1 MTLLLLSLLC
11 LSSLASWWAGTR
23 ASLRL
28 GASLSHVES
37 RLCAISSTLRAM
49 LDRDRLDHLE
59 LRKTLDDDH
68 DRTAALVGRQ
78 SRDLDSIPQA
88 LTVLADGHGRGLDEI
103 RRHLSA
109 LLSLAETEK
118 IPAAAAPVDTS
129 PLVSRLCEAFDRQ
142 LRAQLGEGRLHADR
156 REVERD
162 SERAERLREQ
172 LGARDEDLV
181 RRLGLSLAE
190 RDESLLSRLVGPRTL
205 LPPLLE
211 VETKK
216 ILDALSAIRP
226 RSVPT
231 TALASPE
238 VHRAWGVVFVGHTDS
253 GQLVVN
259 AKTGYSLPKKAE
271 VGSIF
276 APKAVERFAV
286 LFSWGPVLLERVQV
300 NDRAVQPAA
309 GPFCLFP
316 DAMPEGQKIA
326 FQTRVLA

>member
-23 ASLRL
+23 ASLHL
-28 GASLSHVES
+28 GASLSDVER
-37 RLCAISSTLRAM
+37 RLCAISSTLRAIE
-49 LDRDRLDHLE
+49 DRDRLDLPE

-78 SRDLDSIPQA
+78 SHDLDSIPVA
-88 LTVLADGHGRGLDEI
+88 LDEI

-118 IPAAAAPVDTS
+118 IPAAPPPSDTS
-129 PLVSRLCEAFDRQ
+129 LLVSRLCEAFDRQ
-142 LRAQLGEGRLHADR
+142 LRAQFGEVRLHADR

-181 RRLGLSLAE
+181 RRLSLSLAE
-190 RDESLLSRLVGPRTL
+190 RDEALLSRLVGPRTL

-226 RSVPT
+226 RSIPAAAPT
-231 TALASPE
+231 SPE
-238 VHRAWGVVFVGHTDS
+238 VPRAWGVVFVGRTDS
-253 GQLVVN
+253 GELVVN

-300 NDRAVQPAA
+300 NDQALQAAA

-316 DAMPEGQKIA
+316 NSMPEGQKIA
-326 FQTRVLA
+326 FQTKVLSS